1 MNRYRKEMEKL
12 ALNIE
17 KISGYTGQQAEQHQQ
32 LMAALEV
39 ALQGANGLSANEEQI
54 KRIHAAL
61 GDLAEAADITAR
73 GQRRMGEAAEEGANA
88 ALKISTGLE
97 ETASTVQETQA
108 NIRKSGEAFEKAQ
121 QVAVD
126 LGDGLGDIGAAQ
138 ENLVSA
144 YQELSDSISAE
155 LNPQG
160 QSQGR
165 AGAREAGGQGGQG
178 AEATRPG
185 GPRGGRPNRRGGAG
199 RGRCGTTLRRCR
211 RAERRGG

>member
-1 MNRYRKEMEKL
+1 
-12 ALNIE
+12 
-17 KISGYTGQQAEQHQQ
+17 
-32 LMAALEV
+32 
-39 ALQGANGLSANEEQI
+39 
-54 KRIHAAL
+54 
-61 GDLAEAADITAR
+61 
-73 GQRRMGEAAEEGANA
+73 MGEAAEEGANA

-155 LNPQG
+155 LNPTG
-160 QSQGR
+160 GN
-165 AGAREAGGQGGQG
+165 AGAK
-178 AEATRPG
+178 AEAAPESSH
-185 GPRGGRPNRRGGAG
+185 AIKAAMDEAV
-199 RGRCGTTLRRCR
+199 RCR
-211 RAERRGG
+211 ETGEAKTILFGLTGTGYFDMYAYESYHDGKMEDYTLTDEEIQASIARPSL